1 MSESELE
8 CTYATCSVKE
18 DGQIEYIP
26 TLEGNIA
33 YGGIF
38 LFILMLQVFFGVKY
52 KTWGFMVGMICG
64 LLLEIVGYA
73 GRVLLHDNVF
83 EKNYFIIYLVG
94 LTIGPAFLSAS
105 IYLCLG
111 RIITIFG
118 NKLSLLKPKIIT
130 WIFVCCDLLSLLLQ
144 SAGGAITSISD
155 DAEGSQRGIDIMM
168 AGLWSQVISLSIFII
183 LCSHFAFNV
192 VKSPSKVNPDTMI
205 LRQTIK
211 FKCFLLGKGPAPEF
225 FFHQLQIPWNKI
237 AETNMLVSR
246 GCSHSNRHAY
256 NYDPVELPTRR
267 AARRLQWTPGKR
279 RSPIYDPGG
288 PHDHRCCFGTNGLA
302 PRPCLRRRHVEEHQL

>member
-1 MSESELE
+1 MSESEIE

-26 TLEGNIA
+26 TLEGNIG

-52 KTWGFMVGMICG
+52 KTWGFMAGMTCG

-94 LTIGPAFLSAS
+94 LTIAPAFLSAS
-105 IYLCLG
+105 LYLCLG
-111 RIITIFG
+111 RIITLFG
-118 NKLSLLKPKIIT
+118 DRLSLLRPKIIT

-144 SAGGAITSISD
+144 SVGGAITSISD
-155 DAEGSQRGIDIMM
+155 DQEGSQRGIDIMM

-192 VKSPSKVNPDTMI
+192 LMNPSKVNPDTVA

-211 FKCFLLGKGPAPEF
+211 FKCFLLAIGIATLTIMIRSTFRLAELQEGFSGHLANDEVLFMILEGPMIIVAVAVLTIWHPGLVCGANTWKNTSFRNARKRGKS
-225 FFHQLQIPWNKI
+225 L
-237 AETNMLVSR
+237 
-246 GCSHSNRHAY
+246 AY
-256 NYDPVELPTRR
+256 KEM
-267 AARRLQWTPGKR
+267 
-279 RSPIYDPGG
+279 IYDDDNIAMVPV
-288 PHDHRCCFGTNGLA
+288 A
-302 PRPCLRRRHVEEHQL
+302 RH